1 MKFYQAGRGRSRAR
15 EQGLGGKIWRIEFS
29 VRVIHAPL
37 ALPQPAGVAAA
48 HEEVPA

>member
-29 VRVIHAPL
+29 RQDIHLDPTNATI
-37 ALPQPAGVAAA
+37 AA
-48 HEEVPA
+48 EESVGE